1 MSKQTTS
8 LYIADLSQAAKYL
21 AQHWPQE
28 KPSHLSI
35 LNLLAKAAGKQNYQQ
50 LKAQQPEPPVQFS
63 KATARQVRQYHGNGK
78 PSRWPTKR
86 SDQLAMMWMIYLQLP
101 EFKNISES
109 DVNEH
114 IKASINFSD
123 YVLVRRELIC
133 AKLLG
138 RTNDGSQY
146 WLNKAPLP
154 SDYHELAQALSS

>member
-1 MSKQTTS
+1 MSKQNTS
-8 LYIADLSQAAKYL
+8 LYIEDLSSAAKYL

-28 KPSHLSI
+28 KPSHLSL

-50 LKAQQPEPPVQFS
+50 LKAQQPLAPVASS
-63 KATARQVRQYHGNGK
+63 KTTVRRLRQYHGNGT

-101 EFKNISES
+101 QFKNISERE
-109 DVNEH
+109 VNEH
-114 IKASINFSD
+114 IKAAINFSD
-123 YVLVRRELIC
+123 YVLVRRELVS
-133 AKLLG
+133 AQLLG

-146 WLNKAPLP
+146 WLNTAPLP